1 MKATERWTL
10 AFANAFTISGVDGTL
25 PAGEYQVEVDTDSI
39 PNDGGSPKVVSA
51 FLYVRRGGK
60 AYAFEVDAEELGRIH
75 KADRKKSGN
84 MPR

>member
-1 MKATERWTL
+1 MKATERRTL
-10 AFANAFTISGVDGTL
+10 AFANAFTIGGVDGTL
-25 PAGEYQVEVDTDSI
+25 PAGEYQVEVDTDF
-39 PNDGGSPKVVSA
+39 SPGEDAPQKAVSA

-84 MPR
+84 TPR